1 MSFKAIIII
10 GGILFIFISSLW
22 DGYNRFEGLPLF
34 TVLALVVA
42 GFGWFLGFGWSVLMS
57 CFQS

>member
-1 MSFKAIIII
+1 MNLKAIILIGLII
-10 GGILFIFISSLW
+10 LVFIGSFW

-57 CFQS
+57 CF